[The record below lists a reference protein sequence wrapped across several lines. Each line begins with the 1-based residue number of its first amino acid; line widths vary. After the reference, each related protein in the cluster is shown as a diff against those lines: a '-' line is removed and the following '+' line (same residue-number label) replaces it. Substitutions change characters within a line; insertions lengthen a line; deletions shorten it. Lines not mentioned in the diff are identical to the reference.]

1 MRSFFRI
8 FRKYCSLITKTAVMN
23 LLQRIDRWGETHH
36 PKWIDGLRI
45 LLGLIL
51 MWKGV
56 QFVQNID
63 LLKVRIEE
71 QPFLTVISIWLAH
84 IVVFAHTLGGLLIAL
99 GLLTRVGVIANIPI
113 LIGAVFFVN
122 SPTNLFSV
130 YSSELGLSILVLFL
144 LLFFLVEGSGKI
156 SVDEYMRRHPEKS
169 PEIN

>member
-1 MRSFFRI
+1 
-8 FRKYCSLITKTAVMN
+8 MN

-51 MWKGV
+51 MWKGI

-63 LLKVRIEE
+63 LLKARITE
-71 QPFLTVISIWLAH
+71 QPFLTALSFWLAH
-84 IVVFAHTLGGLLIAL
+84 VIVFAHSVGGLLIAL
-99 GLLTRVGVIANIPI
+99 GLLTRAAVIANIPI

-122 SPTNLFSV
+122 SPTQLFSV
-130 YSSELGLSILVLFL
+130 HSELGLSILVLFL

-156 SVDEYMRRHPEKS
+156 SVDEYMRRHPEKT
-169 PEIN
+169 PEMN